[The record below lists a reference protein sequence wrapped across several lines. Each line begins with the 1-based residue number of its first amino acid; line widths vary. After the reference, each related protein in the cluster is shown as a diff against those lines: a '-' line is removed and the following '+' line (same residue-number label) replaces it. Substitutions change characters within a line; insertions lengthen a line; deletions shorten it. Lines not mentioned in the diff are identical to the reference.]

1 MLDRGLA
8 VQADR
13 RPHEQTQP
21 VGSLFGQFDVGGCAG
36 AAVDEHLFQRRQII
50 GGQWFV
56 ASQPL
61 QREVGLTP
69 LGFLDSDTRCLYYS
83 FISSKVYV

>member
-8 VQADR
+8 VQADQ

-21 VGSLFGQFDVGGCAG
+21 VGSLFGQFDVGGRAG
-36 AAVDEHLFQRRQII
+36 AAVDEHLFRRRQII
-50 GGQWFV
+50 GDQWFV

-61 QREVGLTP
+61 QRRGGLDAAGVP
-69 LGFLDSDTRCLYYS
+69 RFGY
-83 FISSKVYV
+83 